1 MAVADTFDRVLNW
14 LTAAAGPSSV
24 SIQAVLHLLL
34 LLDIHSP
41 LRYRHEPMIR
51 YTALLALITCV
62 QWSPV
67 AWAGL
72 DEDAIE
78 MILLAEAKSSEAFAE
93 TRDTQ
98 AVLKLYTTDY
108 SGVQDGVAETRE
120 TIEKWLSEYGSE
132 LDKGSRVHFL
142 GAISNLIT
150 HVAGSAAWATY
161 DYVFQAIRSGELDA
175 QERGKCTS
183 VLRKEASGW
192 LIQHEHCSKTKP
204 QGMERYG
211 G

>member
-1 MAVADTFDRVLNW
+1 MN
-14 LTAAAGPSSV
+14 
-24 SIQAVLHLLL
+24 
-34 LLDIHSP
+34 
-41 LRYRHEPMIR
+41 RH
-51 YTALLALITCV
+51 TALLALITCV
-62 QWSPV
+62 LRSTA

-72 DEDAIE
+72 DEDAVE

-132 LDKGSRVHFL
+132 LDKCSRLHFL
-142 GAISNLIT
+142 GGISNLIT
-150 HVAGSAAWATY
+150 HVTGSIAWATY

-175 QERGKCTS
+175 QDRGKCTS

-204 QGMERYG
+204 QGMEP
-211 G
+211 

>member
-1 MAVADTFDRVLNW
+1 MTSPLCRVL
-14 LTAAAGPSSV
+14 LIGSIACAATV
-24 SIQAVLHLLL
+24 
-34 LLDIHSP
+34 
-41 LRYRHEPMIR
+41 
-51 YTALLALITCV
+51 
-62 QWSPV
+62 
-67 AWAGL
+67 WAGS
-72 DEDAIE
+72 DEEAVE
-78 MILLAEAKSSEAFAE
+78 RILVAEAKSSEAFAE

-150 HVAGSAAWATY
+150 HVAGSTAWATY

-204 QGMERYG
+204 QGMER
-211 G
+211 